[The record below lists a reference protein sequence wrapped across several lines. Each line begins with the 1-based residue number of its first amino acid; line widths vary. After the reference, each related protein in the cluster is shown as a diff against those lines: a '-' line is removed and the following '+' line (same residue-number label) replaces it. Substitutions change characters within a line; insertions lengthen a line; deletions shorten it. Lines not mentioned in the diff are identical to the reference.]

1 MQYFGTQ
8 VRTRLDGV
16 KYNHRRVIADDK
28 PGGFWVSQWQNAFY
42 NAKLMKTRT
51 TYLAVLVF
59 LWTSVAAAQSATDI
73 IRRADAKMRGQSS
86 FSEMKMTIVR
96 PGWTREIRMKS
107 WSKGSELALILIT
120 APARD
125 QGTAFLKRSQELWNW
140 QPSIDRT
147 IKMPPSMLLQS
158 WMGSD
163 FTNDDLVKESS
174 SVDDYQHRL
183 LGSETI
189 EGRGCWKI
197 ELIPRPNVAVVWGKI
212 LMWVDKQDYMQLKA
226 EFYDEDNYLV
236 NTMVGKAV
244 KTLGGQLLPS
254 ILEVSPADAPGNKTI
269 VEYISLRFNEA
280 IGDDFFTVQ
289 NMRRVR

>member
-1 MQYFGTQ
+1 
-8 VRTRLDGV
+8 
-16 KYNHRRVIADDK
+16 
-28 PGGFWVSQWQNAFY
+28 
-42 NAKLMKTRT
+42 MKTRT
-51 TYLAVLVF
+51 TYLTMLVL
-59 LWTSVAAAQSATDI
+59 LCTGAIAAQSATEI

-125 QGTAFLKRSQELWNW
+125 QGTAFLKRSRELWNW

-174 SVDDYQHRL
+174 SVDDYQHRI
-183 LGSETI
+183 LGTETI
-189 EGRGCWKI
+189 EGRSCWKL
-197 ELIPRPNVAVVWGKI
+197 ELVPRPNVAVVWGKI
-212 LMWVDKQDYMQLKA
+212 LMWIDKQDYMQLKA

-236 NTMVGKAV
+236 NTMVGKSV

-254 ILEVSPADAPGNKTI
+254 VLEVTPADTPGNKTV

-280 IGDDFFTVQ
+280 MSDDFFTVQ

>member
-1 MQYFGTQ
+1 MY
-8 VRTRLDGV
+8 
-16 KYNHRRVIADDK
+16 IAVGSSVLMAGRK
-28 PGGFWVSQWQNAFY
+28 AFRPA
-42 NAKLMKTRT
+42 NCAAAFTTLKFMKTRT
-51 TYLAVLVF
+51 TYLTMLVLLCTGVI
-59 LWTSVAAAQSATDI
+59 AAQSATEI

-125 QGTAFLKRSQELWNW
+125 QGTAFLKRSRELWNW

-174 SVDDYQHRL
+174 SVDDYQHRI
-183 LGSETI
+183 LGTETI
-189 EGRGCWKI
+189 EGRSCWKL
-197 ELIPRPNVAVVWGKI
+197 ELVPRPNVAVVWGKI
-212 LMWVDKQDYMQLKA
+212 LMWIDKQDYMQLKA

-236 NTMVGKAV
+236 NTMVGKSV

-254 ILEVSPADAPGNKTI
+254 ILEVTPADAPGNKTV

-280 IGDDFFTVQ
+280 MSDDFFTVQ